1 MKAGPIE
8 IGRLLQNRQRFCVP
22 IYQRHYV
29 WTRQKQW
36 EPFWND
42 VRTKAIECLSGR
54 ERRFSH
60 FMGAVVLEARGGFS
74 AGRVPS
80 FQVVDG
86 QQRLTTFQ
94 IFLAAARDYARA
106 VGFEKSAEKI
116 ADYILNDKP
125 HLMEDRDVEI
135 YKVWPTQYDRTLFI
149 NIIGGDRKAL
159 RKKYSRHFYA
169 KRDKIYDYNTV
180 PRLLSAYGYFYDK
193 IKHSVESDDLED
205 EFAPSPEAPDE
216 DTEEAAAADSGTPD
230 EVKLDAL
237 WQALVEEFKVVEIVL
252 EEGDDAQVIF
262 ETLNERG
269 EPLLASDLVRNN
281 IFHRADALG
290 EKAEQL
296 FAAHWKAFEDPF
308 WSVEEKQGR
317 YKKPRI
323 EFFLSNFIAVKIAGE
338 VNLSKLFSEYKAFL
352 KPRKAK
358 EPRYA
363 TVAAELQ
370 DLERFGAVYRELV
383 ERTTVS
389 ALAVFSRRLLPWDVT
404 TVYPLAM
411 RLWASDME
419 DADKAAALD
428 MLLSFIVRR
437 GVCELTSKNY
447 NKFFLTVIAHLE
459 DKGWSASNL
468 GAFLLA
474 QKSETGR
481 FPRDEEFEQKWLNTR
496 AYVALQPARARAVL
510 QEIEIAK
517 RTKYHETTT
526 LAPSLTVE
534 HVMPQQWA
542 AHWPMADGTRPN
554 ADQIYAA
561 LFNSVEDDTP
571 VGHIVRRNR
580 LRESFGNLTLLTQPL
595 NAAVSNGPYGDWV
608 NDKGETVKGKRTA
621 LQDHSLLVMNRE
633 ITACD
638 TWGEDA
644 IIARGRNLFALART
658 IWKLPAVNA
667 AEA

>member
-29 WTRQKQW
+29 WTREKQW

-42 VRTKAIECLSGR
+42 IRTKAIECLAGR

-74 AGRVPS
+74 AGKVPS

-94 IFLAAARDYARA
+94 IFLAAARDYATGA
-106 VGFEKSAEKI
+106 GFAATAEKI
-116 ADYILNDKP
+116 NDYLLNDKP
-125 HLMEDRDVEI
+125 HLMEDAAVEI
-135 YKVWPTQYDRTLFI
+135 YKVWPTQFDRALFI
-149 NIIGGDRKAL
+149 DIVTGNRKTL
-159 RKKYSRHFYA
+159 RKKYGRHFYA

-180 PRLLSAYGYFYDK
+180 PRLLSAYGYFYDRV
-193 IKHSVESDDLED
+193 KHSVESDDLDD
-205 EFAPSPEAPDE
+205 EFAPSPEAPDD
-216 DTEEAAAADSGTPD
+216 DTEEAAAAQNGAPD

-237 WQALVEEFKVVEIVL
+237 WQALVEEFKVVEIIL
-252 EEGDDAQVIF
+252 EDGDDAQVIF

-281 IFHRADALG
+281 IFHRADAVG

-296 FAAHWKAFEDPF
+296 FAIHWKRFEDSF

-323 EFFLSNFIAVKIAGE
+323 EFFLSNFIAAKIAGE
-338 VNLSKLFSEYKAFL
+338 VNLSKLFSEYKSFL

-370 DLERFGAVYRELV
+370 DLAHYGAFYRELI
-383 ERTTVS
+383 ERSSGS

-404 TVYPLAM
+404 TVYPLAL
-411 RLWASDME
+411 RLWASDLE
-419 DADKAAALD
+419 GEEKAVCLEL
-428 MLLSFIVRR
+428 LLSFIVRR
-437 GVCELTSKNY
+437 GVCGLTTKNY
-447 NKFFLTVIAHLE
+447 NKFFLMVIAHL
-459 DKGWSASNL
+459 DAKSWSAANL
-468 GAFLLA
+468 TAYLLA

-481 FPRDEEFEQKWLNTR
+481 FPREEEFEQKWLSSPVYN
-496 AYVALQPARARAVL
+496 VLQPARARAVL
-510 QEIEIAK
+510 EEIEIAK
-517 RTKYHETTT
+517 RTTYHETAA
-526 LAPSLTVE
+526 LSASLSVE
-534 HVMPQQWA
+534 HVMPRQWS
-542 AHWPMADGTRPN
+542 AHWPMTDGTIPTSAQTYN
-554 ADQIYAA
+554 A
-561 LFNSVEDDTP
+561 LFTSTEDDTP
-571 VGHIVRRNR
+571 IGRIVRRNR
-580 LRESFGNLTLLTQPL
+580 LKESFGNLTLLTKPL
-595 NAAVSNGPYGDWV
+595 NSSVSNGPFA
-608 NDKGETVKGKRTA
+608 GKREA

-633 ITACD
+633 ITAHD
-638 TWGEDA
+638 TWHEEA
-644 IIARGRNLFALART
+644 IMARGKSLLTLAKT
-658 IWKLPAVNA
+658 IWKMPAAPSVQ
-667 AEA
+667 E

>member
-42 VRTKAIECLSGR
+42 IRTKAIECLAGR

-60 FMGAVVLEARGGFS
+60 FMGAVVLETRGGFS

-94 IFLAAARDYARA
+94 IFLAAVRDYARA
-106 VGFEKSAEKI
+106 AGFGKSAEKI
-116 ADYILNDKP
+116 TDYILNDKP
-125 HLMEDRDVEI
+125 HLMEDQDVEI
-135 YKVWPTQYDRTLFI
+135 YKVWPTQYDRALFI
-149 NIIGGDRKAL
+149 DIITGDRKSL

-169 KRDKIYDYNTV
+169 RRDKIYDYNSV

-193 IKHSVESDDLED
+193 IKHSVESDDLDD
-205 EFAPSPEAPDE
+205 ELAPSPEASDA
-216 DTEEAAAADSGTPD
+216 DTEEAAAADLGNPD

-252 EEGDDAQVIF
+252 EDGDDAQVIF

-281 IFHRADALG
+281 IFHRADAVG
-290 EKAEQL
+290 EKAEHL
-296 FAAHWKAFEDPF
+296 FAEHWKAFEDPF
-308 WSVEEKQGR
+308 WSIEEKQGR

-323 EFFLSNFIAVKIAGE
+323 EFFLSNFIAGNIAGE

-352 KPRKAK
+352 KPRKSK
-358 EPRYA
+358 EHRYA

-383 ERTTVS
+383 ERTTDSTLVS
-389 ALAVFSRRLLPWDVT
+389 FSRRLQPWDVT
-404 TVYPLAM
+404 TVYPLVM
-411 RLWASDME
+411 RLWASEME
-419 DADKAAALD
+419 EPDKSAALE

-437 GVCELTSKNY
+437 AVCELTTKNY
-447 NKFFLTVIAHLE
+447 NKFFLAAIAHLDE
-459 DKGWSASNL
+459 KGWSAPNL
-468 GAFLLA
+468 AVFLLA

-481 FPRDEEFEQKWLNTR
+481 FPRDDEFERRWLGSK
-496 AYVALQPARARAVL
+496 AYVVLQPARARAVL
-510 QEIEIAK
+510 QEIEVLK
-517 RTKYHETTT
+517 RTKFHETTT

-542 AHWPMADGTRPN
+542 AHWPMADGSKSSS
-554 ADQIYAA
+554 DQTLAA
-561 LFNSVEDDTP
+561 LFNTVEDDTP
-571 VGHIVRRNR
+571 VGRIVRRNR
-580 LRESFGNLTLLTQPL
+580 LMHSFGNLTLLTQPL
-595 NAAVSNGPYGDWV
+595 NTSVSNGPYQDWL
-608 NDKGETVKGKRTA
+608 NDKGKSIKGKRTA

-633 ITACD
+633 IAKNNAWDENT
-638 TWGEDA
+638 
-644 IIARGRNLFALART
+644 IQARGQSLFMLAKA
-658 IWKLPAVNA
+658 IWVVPS
-667 AEA
+667 E

>member
-116 ADYILNDKP
+116 GDYILNDKP
-125 HLMEDRDVEI
+125 HHMEDREVEI
-135 YKVWPTQYDRTLFI
+135 YKVWPTQFDRTLFI
-149 NIIGGDRKAL
+149 DIVGGDRKTL
-159 RKKYSRHFYA
+159 RKKYGRYFYA
-169 KRDKIYDYNTV
+169 KRDKIYDYNSV

-193 IKHSVESDDLED
+193 IKHSVESDDLDD
-205 EFAPSPEAPDE
+205 EFAPSPEAPE
-216 DTEEAAAADSGTPD
+216 DDSEEAAAADIGTPD

-237 WQALVEEFKVVEIVL
+237 WKALVEEFKVVEIVL

-281 IFHRADALG
+281 IFHRADAAG
-290 EKAEQL
+290 EKAEKL
-296 FAAHWKAFEDPF
+296 FAAHWKSFEDPF

-323 EFFLSNFIAVKIAGE
+323 EFFLSNFIAGKIAGE

-352 KPRKAK
+352 KPRKSK
-358 EPRYA
+358 EPRYPS
-363 TVAAELQ
+363 VAAELQ
-370 DLERFGAVYRELV
+370 DLERFGAVYHELIA
-383 ERTTVS
+383 RAADS
-389 ALAVFSRRLLPWDVT
+389 ALATFSRRLLPWDVT
-404 TVYPLAM
+404 TVFPLTM

-419 DADKAAALD
+419 DAEKSTALE
-428 MLLSFIVRR
+428 MLLSFVVRR
-437 GVCELTSKNY
+437 GVCGLTTKNY
-447 NKFFLTVIAHLE
+447 NKFFLTVIAHLDE
-459 DKGWSASNL
+459 RGWSAENL
-468 GAFLLA
+468 AGFLLA
-474 QKSETGR
+474 QKSESGR
-481 FPRDEEFEQKWLNTR
+481 FPRDEEFEQKWLASP
-496 AYVALQPARARAVL
+496 AYVVLQPARARAVL
-510 QEIEIAK
+510 EEIEIAK
-517 RTKYHETTT
+517 RTTYHETST
-526 LAPSLTVE
+526 LASSLSVE
-534 HVMPQQWA
+534 HVMPRHWTV
-542 AHWPMADGTRPN
+542 HWPMPDGSTPTS
-554 ADQIYAA
+554 DQTYAA

-571 VGHIVRRNR
+571 VGRVVRRNR
-580 LRESFGNLTLLTQPL
+580 LKESFGNLTLLTKPL
-595 NAAVSNGPYGDWV
+595 NSAVSNGPY
-608 NDKGETVKGKRTA
+608 ECKRAA
-621 LQDHSLLVMNRE
+621 LQDHSLLVLNRE
-633 ITACD
+633 ITAHQA
-638 TWGEDA
+638 WGEET
-644 IIARGRNLFALART
+644 IVARGQSLFELAKS
-658 IWKLPAVNA
+658 IWKLPAARAVQD
-667 AEA
+667 

>member
-42 VRTKAIECLSGR
+42 VRTKAIECLGGR

-94 IFLAAARDYARA
+94 IFLAAARDYAHS
-106 VGFEKSAEKI
+106 VGFDKSAEKI
-116 ADYILNDKP
+116 TDYMLNDKP
-125 HLMEDRDVEI
+125 HLMEDQEVEI

-149 NIIGGDRKAL
+149 DIIGGDRKAL
-159 RKKYSRHFYA
+159 RKKYGQHFYA
-169 KRDKIYDYNTV
+169 KRDKIYDYRTV
-180 PRLLSAYGYFYDK
+180 PPLLSAYGFFFDK
-193 IKHSVESDDLED
+193 IKHAVESDDLDD
-205 EFAPSPEAPDE
+205 EFVASPEAPGE
-216 DTEEAAAADSGTPD
+216 DTEEAAVADAGTPD
-230 EVKLDAL
+230 ELKLDAL

-252 EEGDDAQVIF
+252 EDGDDAQVIF

-281 IFHRADALG
+281 IFYRADAAG
-290 EKAEQL
+290 EKAEKL

-308 WSVEEKQGR
+308 WSVLEKQGR
-317 YKKPRI
+317 YTKPRI
-323 EFFLSNFIAVKIAGE
+323 EFFLSNFIAGNIAGE

-352 KPRKAK
+352 KPRKSK
-358 EPRYA
+358 GPRYA

-370 DLERFGAVYRELV
+370 DLERFGKVYRELV
-383 ERTTVS
+383 ERKADS
-389 ALAVFSRRLLPWDVT
+389 ALASFSRRLLPWDVT
-404 TVYPLAM
+404 TVYPLVI
-411 RLWASDME
+411 RLWASDIE
-419 DADKAAALD
+419 DEDKAAALD

-437 GVCELTSKNY
+437 GVCELTTKNY
-447 NKFFLTVIAHLE
+447 NKFFLTAIAHLDE
-459 DKGWSASNL
+459 EGWSAVNL

-481 FPRDEEFEQKWLNTR
+481 FPRDEEFEQKWLNGR
-496 AYVALQPARARAVL
+496 AYVNLQPSRARAVL
-510 QEIEIAK
+510 QEIEINK
-517 RTKYHETTT
+517 RTKYHETTA

-534 HVMPQQWA
+534 HVLPQQWE
-542 AHWPMADGTRPN
+542 AHWPMTDGSKPTSE
-554 ADQIYAA
+554 QIFAA
-561 LFNSVEDDTP
+561 LYNTVEDGSP
-571 VGHIVRRNR
+571 VGRIVRRNR
-580 LRESFGNLTLLTQPL
+580 LVQSFGNLTLLTQPL
-595 NAAVSNGPYGDWV
+595 NTAVSNGPYKDWI
-608 NDKGETVKGKRTA
+608 NGKGQAVKGKRTA
-621 LQDHSLLVMNRE
+621 LQDQSLLVMNRE
-633 ITACD
+633 ITAKTIWD
-638 TWGEDA
+638 EAA
-644 IIARGRNLFALART
+644 IAARGESLFALAKS
-658 IWKLPAVNA
+658 IWKLPAASA
-667 AEA
+667 AEG